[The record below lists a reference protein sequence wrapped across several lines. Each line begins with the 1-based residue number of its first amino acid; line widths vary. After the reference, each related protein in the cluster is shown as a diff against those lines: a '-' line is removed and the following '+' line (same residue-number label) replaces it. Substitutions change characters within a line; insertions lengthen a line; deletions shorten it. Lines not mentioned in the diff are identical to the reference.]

1 MDTSTLLHSIMTVIT
16 FVTFIGIVVWAYSRK
31 RKSAFDEAANAPFA
45 LPDDA
50 EGPDTNAIVA
60 RGGRVS

>member
-1 MDTSTLLHSIMTVIT
+1 MTTSTILSSVMTVVS

-31 RKSAFDEAANAPFA
+31 RKRAFDEAANAPFA

-50 EGPDTNAIVA
+50 ESVPARNA
-60 RGGRVS
+60 REGRPS